1 MFCCC
6 CQHREPHRPGWLSW
20 PNWPSWP
27 SCLCSSVCWLV
38 CLSYDFLLRCFCTSG
53 QEQLQCVARLGL
65 LSQALLFEA
74 WKHERLLKDFWKNS
88 KKTLKTLKRTSF
100 QFLMFLGRFGLFRF
114 VYLVLRIHRVIPA
127 YLESLAQGWVPRNLW
142 KCSGKYFEIS
152 WVCHLDRLM
161 NEVRGLRPL
170 QRMKTIF
177 KWEFWVDHLV
187 YKVWRGRE
195 GWESKEKGEYKH
207 TSCDKSWEHS
217 SHSYYSCLQTY
228 ESVWI
233 CMKYELNWIES
244 YRIRISHNVPD
255 VSSSS
260 HRPMELKERYA
271 ILQCQFT
278 KFSTNLRFGPISTS
292 ISSMVLI
299 QLFFWISAVWAAY
312 FWRLLP
318 FVFFVLHFQRR
329 TLLRTR
335 KNGTSQRAGDPLFGW
350 SGAETWHEIHAGDP
364 QPAFLNGLRL
374 TNSGWR
380 AIQSQALRY
389 RQKTLEDSTEEC
401 DPALSLWLSS
411 AVICRQC
418 RRLKYWVCAPFLDK
432 LGLLRKAQTVWLWI
446 ASYVKLWLN
455 DDKKAYKI
463 QKRRIDF
470 SGKSRARDQ
479 SGSIQINSMISD
491 QCQKCF

>member
-1 MFCCC
+1 MLRQVF
-6 CQHREPHRPGWLSW
+6 WDILSLSFGHW
-20 PNWPSWP
+20 WMKLGG
-27 SCLCSSVCWLV
+27 CDLCNEWKRSSSESSELT
-38 CLSYDFLLRCFCTSG
+38 TSSIKCEG
-53 QEQLQCVARLGL
+53 AEKDGKVRRKENI
-65 LSQALLFEA
+65 STQAATKAESIA
-74 WKHERLLKDFWKNS
+74 PIATIAACKH
-88 KKTLKTLKRTSF
+88 
-100 QFLMFLGRFGLFRF
+100 M
-114 VYLVLRIHRVIPA
+114 
-127 YLESLAQGWVPRNLW
+127 NL
-142 KCSGKYFEIS
+142 
-152 WVCHLDRLM
+152 
-161 NEVRGLRPL
+161 
-170 QRMKTIF
+170 
-177 KWEFWVDHLV
+177 
-187 YKVWRGRE
+187 
-195 GWESKEKGEYKH
+195 
-207 TSCDKSWEHS
+207 
-217 SHSYYSCLQTY
+217 Y

-233 CMKYELNWIES
+233 CMNLYESVWSMNWIELS
-244 YRIRISHNVPD
+244 HTESEFPTMSQMFPALPTGQWSWRSDTQFCNANSRNSAQICALGLFRLQYLQWFWFSCFFESQPSEPRIFEGFFR
-255 VSSSS
+255 
-260 HRPMELKERYA
+260 
-271 ILQCQFT
+271 
-278 KFSTNLRFGPISTS
+278 
-292 ISSMVLI
+292 
-299 QLFFWISAVWAAY
+299 LF
-312 FWRLLP
+312 
-318 FVFFVLHFQRR
+318 FFVLHFQRR

-364 QPAFLNGLRL
+364 QRAFLNGLRL

-380 AIQSQALRY
+380 AIQNQALRY